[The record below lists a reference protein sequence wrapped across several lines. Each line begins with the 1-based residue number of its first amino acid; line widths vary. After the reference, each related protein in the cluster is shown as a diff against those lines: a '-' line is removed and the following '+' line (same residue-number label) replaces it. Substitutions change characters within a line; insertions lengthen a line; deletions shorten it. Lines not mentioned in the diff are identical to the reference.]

1 MQSNGSYG
9 NREVPLEFGLA
20 LANDVSAMIRFSD
33 LSPRARESV
42 IDRAMQATSREEMQN
57 IVASLRA
64 DMY

>member
-1 MQSNGSYG
+1 MQDTNSRG

-33 LSPRARESV
+33 LSPKARESV
-42 IDRAMQATSREEMQN
+42 IDRAIQATSREEMQN
-57 IVASLRA
+57 IVTSLRT